1 MTTSSE
7 IIKRTKL
14 ICTFRIRNRQRVVDI
29 LLQVMVESGEFTVSV
44 AKWNISNPTLF
55 IKSLI
60 KYKTLQTTE
69 FSNVHDI
76 ELINFFF
83 LFCSPLR

>member
-1 MTTSSE
+1 MTTFLE

-14 ICTFRIRNRQRVVDI
+14 ICNFRIRNRQRVVDI

-44 AKWNISNPTLF
+44 AKWNIANPTLF

-60 KYKTLQTTE
+60 KHKTLKTIE
-69 FSNVHDI
+69 FSNVHKKI
-76 ELINFFF
+76 Y
-83 LFCSPLR
+83 